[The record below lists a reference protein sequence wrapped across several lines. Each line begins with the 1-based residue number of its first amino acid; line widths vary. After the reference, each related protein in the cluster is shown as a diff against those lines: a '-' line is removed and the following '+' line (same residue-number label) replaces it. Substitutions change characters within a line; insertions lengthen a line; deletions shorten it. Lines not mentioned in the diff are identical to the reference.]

1 MIDYCDGR
9 FFELASAATE
19 PMEAS
24 WGVFTTAGCDG
35 GRPLLWPWH
44 EARLRASLGQLAPNV
59 SLDLPDEVTVS
70 QLLADRE
77 QHGPARLRLVVRRT
91 GTTKTWRVEVCVA
104 ALAEDSVG
112 PDTAPVVLEPVV
124 WSAPPPWA
132 GHKTLAR
139 MPWDHARESVRRA
152 GADDAVL
159 VDSGG
164 WLLETSVAN
173 LWLRQGDE
181 LATPPA
187 PDACLPGVMRRLLLE
202 IAHEVGLEATARRV
216 HVSELA
222 RADEVWIS
230 NAVLG
235 VRRVRAV
242 ASHHWTD
249 WPGHRRL
256 AQRGLL
262 APGWDLTFIKR
273 LRKW

>member
-1 MIDYCDGR
+1 MIEYRDGR
-9 FFELASAATE
+9 FCEVACAAAE

-24 WGVFTTAGCDG
+24 WGVFTTAGCDS
-35 GRPLLWPWH
+35 GRPLLWRWH
-44 EARLRASLGQLAPNV
+44 ETRLRDSLALLAPNV
-59 SLDLPDEVTVS
+59 SLDLPDEDAVS
-70 QLLADRE
+70 RLLADRE

-91 GTTKTWRVEVCVA
+91 GPTTTWRIEVHVA
-104 ALAEDSVG
+104 ALTEGSFG
-112 PDTAPVVLEPVV
+112 PDAAPVVLEPVV

-139 MPWDHARESVRRA
+139 MPWDHARESVRRS
-152 GADDAVL
+152 GADDALL

-202 IAHEVGLEATARRV
+202 IAHEAGWKATARRV
-216 HVSELA
+216 HVSELSQ
-222 RADEVWIS
+222 ADEVWIS

-235 VRRVRAV
+235 VRRVRAI
-242 ASHHWTD
+242 ASHRWAD

-256 AQRGLL
+256 ALL
-262 APGWDLTFIKR
+262 AVVAPGWDLTSIK
-273 LRKW
+273 